1 MANNLNIVALS
12 GNLTRDSELR
22 ETKSGTPVCNLG
34 IAVNRSRKQDDGSYQ
49 DDVSFFD
56 LTVWGN
62 YGSLV
67 AKKLKKGDPIALT
80 GRLEQQRWEND
91 NGEKRSKVIVVVDQI
106 DGAGMYRT
114 KDEENEL
121 EASLSESPADATPAA
136 SDAAPAAEPTT
147 DDIPF

>member
-1 MANNLNIVALS
+1 MANNLNTLAVS
-12 GNLTRDSELR
+12 GNLTRDPELR
-22 ETKSGTPVCNLG
+22 ATKNGTSVCNLG

-56 LTVWGN
+56 ITVWGN
-62 YGSLV
+62 YGELV
-67 AKKLKKGDPIALT
+67 ARKLKKGDPISLT
-80 GRLEQQRWEND
+80 GRLEQQRWENEA
-91 NGEKRSKVIVVVDQI
+91 GEKRSKVIIVSDQI

-114 KDEENEL
+114 KDEETAP
-121 EASLSESPADATPAA
+121 EAESAPAETAPAA

>member
-1 MANNLNIVALS
+1 MANNLNTLAVS
-12 GNLTRDSELR
+12 GNLTRDPELR

-34 IAVNRSRKQDDGSYQ
+34 IAVNRSRKQDDGSYE

-56 LTVWGN
+56 ITVWGN

-67 AKKLKKGDPIALT
+67 ARKLQKGDAVSLT
-80 GRLEQQRWEND
+80 GRLEQQRWTTDND
-91 NGEKRSKVIVVVDQI
+91 EKRSKVIIVADQI
-106 DGAGMYRT
+106 DGAGMYRA
-114 KDEENEL
+114 KDEETAPEG
-121 EASLSESPADATPAA
+121 DAPTDNAAPPA